1 MSQISIPA
9 NANHLALRAAM
20 QAIRSSNWESV
31 AIAPAS
37 NPKVPLA
44 LVSPSA
50 WLAAVL
56 GLEPQAFILSEF

>member
-9 NANHLALRAAM
+9 NADHLVLRAAM
-20 QAIRSSNWESV
+20 QAIRACGWESV

-37 NPKVPLA
+37 NPKRPLA
-44 LVSPSA
+44 LVSPSG

-56 GLEPQAFILSEF
+56 SLEPQALVLTEW